1 MPSRPSSLPRPPVA
15 VPAVPLLV
23 LSLLLPLAAVAFLTT
38 LLSFWFFSSSPG
50 GSDAGCWRLLLG
62 FSPLFFLH
70 PGLPA

>member
-1 MPSRPSSLPRPPVA
+1 MPSRPSSLPGPLVVLAAPV
-15 VPAVPLLV
+15 LV